1 MPPFAAGECTMHYAL
16 VFSTSTQPTSIESWS
31 ASKIDASAWL
41 ADLSGHF
48 AFLQPFTNVNW
59 LNPGCAAEIMCHP
72 GNSFTTDQANNNSEF
87 QALRDAAAARHLDVN
102 IVPTTERQKKLLI
115 ADMDSTIITSESL
128 DNLAEMAGI
137 GDKVAAITQRSMS
150 GEIDFENALLE
161 RVAMLRGQSTQL
173 FSYLITAAEL
183 TPGAIVLVQTMRANG
198 AKCYLIS
205 GGFDFMTRPVAA
217 LCGFHD
223 HHANHLHVDN
233 GKILGTVETPVLDRE
248 AKASYLAH
256 YCNIHSIDIREAVTI
271 GDGANDLAML
281 IAAGMGVAFAGKP
294 VLRDTISIQLNHTDL
309 RGLLYLQGYHKD
321 NFISG

>member
-1 MPPFAAGECTMHYAL
+1 MHHAL
-16 VFSTSTQPTSIESWS
+16 VFSTSTQSTSIESWS
-31 ASKIDASAWL
+31 ASKLDASAWL
-41 ADLSGHF
+41 ADLNGHF
-48 AFLQPFTNVNW
+48 AFLQPYTNVNW
-59 LNPGCAAEIMCHP
+59 LDPGCAAEVMCQP
-72 GNSFTTDQANNNSEF
+72 DDSFTTEHTNNNSDF
-87 QALRDAAAARHLDVN
+87 QALRNAAAARHLDVN

-128 DNLAEMAGI
+128 DDLAEMAGI

-150 GEIDFENALLE
+150 GEIDFESALLE
-161 RVAMLRGQSTQL
+161 RVAMLWGQSNQL
-173 FSYLITAAEL
+173 FSNLITAVEL

-223 HHANHLHVDN
+223 HHANHMHVND
-233 GKILGTVETPVLDRE
+233 GKILGTVETPVLDRK

-256 YCNIHSIDIREAVTI
+256 YCKIHGIDIKEAVTI

-281 IAAGMGVAFAGKP
+281 QAAGMGVAFAGKP
-294 VLRDTISIQLNHTDL
+294 ILRDTISIQLNHTDL
-309 RGLLYLQGYHKD
+309 RGLLYLQGYHRD
-321 NFISG
+321 NFICG